1 MEHIAKKDHTVEKPK
16 LELFG
21 SFHFLKSIYKKK
33 NLLGVFAT
41 TEFSFKFN
49 LGPIQ
54 KLDFL
59 QPMKLYQSLKAQ
71 KRLFVKHQKISK
83 ISKNRCQN
91 MEFFPR
97 SSTVTKQAHRAIYIH
112 NQFFI

>member
-41 TEFSFKFN
+41 TEFSFNFN

-59 QPMKLYQSLKAQ
+59 QPMKLNQSLKAQ
-71 KRLFVKHQKISK
+71 KRLFVKENIEKWMSK
-83 ISKNRCQN
+83 YGI
-91 MEFFPR
+91 FP
-97 SSTVTKQAHRAIYIH
+97 KK
-112 NQFFI
+112 